1 MSITVKPS
9 PEKPPA
15 GIAVPGHT
23 GKVMPQAED
32 PLEQLEQERRQRPVR
47 RVEFRAQLD
56 ECDHLLIEVASGVAG
71 AIAPVTTAFLQADRY
86 VASEHIAGSGALRRR
101 CIELEDASYL
111 LLARQSPVAGDLRRI
126 IAVLYCARE
135 VQRSNLLLEHIAQSL
150 TWVHPPSMPDHLR
163 QVISQLGAVSS
174 EIYHGAIEAW
184 RCHDGLAAPELA
196 ARDDQVD
203 LLQKVLLTE
212 LYTGQQS
219 VEESVSL
226 ALISRYYERIADHG
240 VELARQVS
248 YFVTGDRVEL

>member
-1 MSITVKPS
+1 MS
-9 PEKPPA
+9 
-15 GIAVPGHT
+15 
-23 GKVMPQAED
+23 QAED
-32 PLEQLEQERRQRPVR
+32 PLEQLEQERRQRPAR

-56 ECDHLLIEVASGVAG
+56 ACDQLLIEVASLVAD
-71 AIAPVTTAFLQADRY
+71 AIIPITTAFLQADRY
-86 VASEHIAGSGALRRR
+86 ASQHVTGWEEIQRR
-101 CIELEDASYL
+101 CVGLEDASYL

-135 VQRSNLLLEHIAQSL
+135 VARSGNLLGHIAASL

-163 QVISQLGAVSS
+163 QVISQLGTVSS
-174 EIYHGAIEAW
+174 EIFHGGIEAW
-184 RCHDGLAAPELA
+184 RRHDGLASCELE

-212 LYTGQQS
+212 IYTGQQS

-248 YFVTGDRVEL
+248 YFVTGDRVVDL